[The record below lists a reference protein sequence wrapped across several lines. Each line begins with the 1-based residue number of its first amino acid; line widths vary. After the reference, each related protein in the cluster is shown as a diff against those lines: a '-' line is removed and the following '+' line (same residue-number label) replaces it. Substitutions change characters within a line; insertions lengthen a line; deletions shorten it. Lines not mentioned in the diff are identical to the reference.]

1 MPNEKDADCEP
12 KPFGRYSTYL
22 FNVRETTTTSTQTKT
37 TTTHTESMQFSRHM
51 QDLIDEA
58 LASQGKFAEKAVV
71 VDLAKGLEELEVAI
85 EKEVAA
91 RTSQADASA
100 ASLQAQNDKLL
111 AALEKQAQ
119 TAKEERDVLYDR
131 LYALTRRLDALEA
144 PPQPVGDS
152 GGDGNGDGG
161 SSSIPAEIVAD
172 GSSGSVTVRGGNVLF
187 ESNKCSVTDLC
198 EIQGQVQALMNK
210 FNGTA

>member
-1 MPNEKDADCEP
+1 
-12 KPFGRYSTYL
+12 
-22 FNVRETTTTSTQTKT
+22 
-37 TTTHTESMQFSRHM
+37 M

-58 LASQGKFAEKAVV
+58 LASQGEFAEKAVV

-161 SSSIPAEIVAD
+161 SSSIPAEIIAD